1 MTLSLE
7 GYSQIILAGTW
18 VTLKVSFLSLAVS
31 FLIGLAG
38 AVARLS
44 ANPILAWGAGLYT
57 TLIRGIPALVLMLL
71 LYFSVQMGLNRVT
84 EHFGLQ
90 QIDIEPVSA
99 AIMVLGFIFGAY
111 FTETFRGAYLAVPRG
126 QMEAA
131 LAIGMPWFR
140 AFRRIQFPQM
150 MRFALPGVANNWLV
164 MVKTAGLVSLLGVND
179 MVKAARQAGN
189 ATMHQ
194 FHFYGVVAV
203 IFLAITTLSQ
213 VLLQYLERR
222 FAIGVREARL

>member
-7 GYSQIILAGTW
+7 GYSQLILAGTW
-18 VTLKVSFLSLAVS
+18 VTLKISLLSLVVA

-38 AVARLS
+38 TLAKLS
-44 ANPILAWGAGLYT
+44 ANPVLAWGAGLYT

-71 LYFSVQMGLNRVT
+71 LYFSVQMDLNRVT
-84 EHFGLQ
+84 EHFGLH
-90 QIDIEPVSA
+90 QIDIDPVSA
-99 AIMVLGFIFGAY
+99 AVMVLGFIYGAY

-131 LAIGMPWFR
+131 LSIGMPWFR

-164 MVKTAGLVSLLGVND
+164 LVKTAGLVSLLGVND

-189 ATMHQ
+189 STMRQ
-194 FHFYGVVAV
+194 FYFYGVVAV
-203 IFLAITTLSQ
+203 IFLAITSLSQ
-213 VLLQYLERR
+213 ILVHYLERR
-222 FAIGVREARL
+222 FAIGIREARL

>member
-7 GYSQIILAGTW
+7 GYGHLILAGTW
-18 VTLKVSFLSLAVS
+18 VTLKVALLSLVVS

-38 AVARLS
+38 AVAKLS
-44 ANPILAWGAGLYT
+44 ANPVLSWVARLYT

-71 LYFSVQMGLNRVT
+71 LYYSVQMGLNHVT
-84 EHFGLQ
+84 ERLGLQ

-99 AIMVLGFIFGAY
+99 AVLVVGFIFGAY

-150 MRFALPGVANNWLV
+150 MRFAMPGVANNWLV
-164 MVKTAGLVSLLGVND
+164 LTKTAGLVSLLGVND
-179 MVKAARQAGN
+179 MVKVARQAGN
-189 ATMHQ
+189 ATMRQ
-194 FHFYGVVAV
+194 FFFCGVVAA
-203 IFLAITTLSQ
+203 IFLAISSLSQ

>member
-150 MRFALPGVANNWLV
+150 MRLALPGITNNWLV
-164 MVKTAGLVSLLGVND
+164 LVKTAGLVSLLGIND
-179 MVKAARQAGN
+179 MVKIARQAGN
-189 ATMHQ
+189 ATMRH
-194 FHFYGVVAV
+194 FFFYGVVAA
-203 IFLAITTLSQ
+203 IFLIITSLSQ
-213 VLLQYLERR
+213 IILAFLERR
-222 FAIGVREARL
+222 YGAGVREAQL

>member
-7 GYSQIILAGTW
+7 GYNQLILAGTW
-18 VTLKVSFLSLAVS
+18 VTLKVSFLSLVVS
-31 FLIGLAG
+31 FFLGLAG
-38 AVARLS
+38 AMAKLS
-44 ANPILAWGAGLYT
+44 ANPVLAWGAGLYT

-84 EHFGLQ
+84 EHFGMQ
-90 QIDIEPVSA
+90 QLDIDPVSA
-99 AIMVLGFIFGAY
+99 AIMVLGFIYGAY

-150 MRFALPGVANNWLV
+150 MRFALPGVTNNWLV
-164 MVKTAGLVSLLGVND
+164 LVKTAGLVSLLGVND

-189 ATMHQ
+189 ATMQQ
-194 FHFYGVVAV
+194 FFFYGVVAA
-203 IFLAITTLSQ
+203 IFLAITSLSQ
-213 VLLQYLERR
+213 VLLHYLERR
-222 FAIGVREARL
+222 FSVGVREARL

>member
-1 MTLSLE
+1 MTLSLD
-7 GYSQIILAGTW
+7 GYSQLILAGTW
-18 VTLKVSFLSLAVS
+18 VTLKVSLLSLAVS
-31 FLIGLAG
+31 FLLGLAG
-38 AVARLS
+38 AVAKLS
-44 ANPILAWGAGLYT
+44 TNHVLAWGAGLYT

-71 LYFSVQMGLNRVT
+71 LYFSVQIGLNHLTDRL
-84 EHFGLQ
+84 GLH

-131 LAIGMPWFR
+131 LSIGMPWFR

-164 MVKTAGLVSLLGVND
+164 LIKTAGLVSLLGVND
-179 MVKAARQAGN
+179 MVKIARQAGN
-189 ATMHQ
+189 ATMRQ
-194 FHFYGVVAV
+194 FFFYGVVAA
-203 IFLAITTLSQ
+203 IFLAITSLSQ
-213 VLLQYLERR
+213 ILLNYLERR

>member
-1 MTLSLE
+1 MTFSLE
-7 GYSQIILAGTW
+7 GYSHLIVEGTW
-18 VTLKVSFLSLAVS
+18 VTLKVSFLSLVVS

-38 AVARLS
+38 AVTKLS
-44 ANPILAWGAGLYT
+44 SNRILAWAVSLYT
-57 TLIRGIPALVLMLL
+57 TLIRGIPALVLMLI
-71 LYFSVQMGLNRVT
+71 LYFSVQIGLNHLT
-84 EHFGLQ
+84 EKFGLN

-99 AIMVLGFIFGAY
+99 AIMVLGFIYGAY

-131 LAIGMPWFR
+131 LSIGMPWSR

-150 MRFALPGVANNWLV
+150 MRHALPGVTNNWLV
-164 MVKTAGLVSLLGVND
+164 LVKTAGLVSLLGVND

-189 ATMHQ
+189 ATLRQ
-194 FHFYGVVAV
+194 FFFYGVVAV
-203 IFLAITTLSQ
+203 IFLAITSLSQ

-222 FAIGVREARL
+222 FAIGVQEARL

>member
-1 MTLSLE
+1 MALSLE
-7 GYSQIILAGTW
+7 GYSQLILAGTW
-18 VTLKVSFLSLAVS
+18 VTLKISFLSLVVS
-31 FLIGLAG
+31 FFIGLAG
-38 AVARLS
+38 AVAKLS
-44 ANPILAWGAGLYT
+44 SNPVLAWGAGLYT

-71 LYFSVQMGLNRVT
+71 LYFSVQMGLNRMT
-84 EHFGLQ
+84 EHFGLNQ
-90 QIDIEPVSA
+90 LDIEPVSA
-99 AIMVLGFIFGAY
+99 AIMVLGFIYGAY

-131 LAIGMPWFR
+131 LSIGMPWSR

-164 MVKTAGLVSLLGVND
+164 LVKTAGLVSLLGVND

-189 ATMHQ
+189 ATMRQ
-194 FHFYGVVAV
+194 FFFYGVVAA
-203 IFLAITTLSQ
+203 IFLGITSLSQ
-213 VLLQYLERR
+213 VLVHLLERR

>member
-1 MTLSLE
+1 MPLSLE
-7 GYSQIILAGTW
+7 GYSQLILAGTW
-18 VTLKVSFLSLAVS
+18 VTLKISLLSLVVA

-38 AVARLS
+38 TLAKLS
-44 ANPILAWGAGLYT
+44 ANPVLAWGAGLYT

-71 LYFSVQMGLNRVT
+71 LYFSVQMDLNRVT
-84 EHFGLQ
+84 EHFGLH
-90 QIDIEPVSA
+90 QIDIDPVSA
-99 AIMVLGFIFGAY
+99 AVMVLGFIYGAY

-131 LAIGMPWFR
+131 LSIGMPWFR

-164 MVKTAGLVSLLGVND
+164 LVKTAGLVSLLGVND

-189 ATMHQ
+189 STMRQ
-194 FHFYGVVAV
+194 FYFYGVVAV
-203 IFLAITTLSQ
+203 IFLAITSLSQ
-213 VLLQYLERR
+213 ILVHYLERR
-222 FAIGVREARL
+222 FAIGIREARL

>member
-7 GYSQIILAGTW
+7 GYSQLILAGTW
-18 VTLKVSFLSLAVS
+18 VTLKISFLSLVLS
-31 FLIGLAG
+31 FVIGLAG
-38 AVARLS
+38 AMAKLS
-44 ANPILAWGAGLYT
+44 SNPILAWGAGLYT

-84 EHFGLQ
+84 ENLGLH
-90 QIDIEPVSA
+90 QIDIDPVSA
-99 AIMVLGFIFGAY
+99 AIMVIGFIYGAY

-131 LAIGMPWFR
+131 QAIGMPWLR

-150 MRFALPGVANNWLV
+150 MRFALPGVTNNWLV
-164 MVKTAGLVSLLGVND
+164 LVKTAGLVSLLGIND

-189 ATMHQ
+189 ATMRE
-194 FHFYGVVAV
+194 FFFYGVVAA
-203 IFLAITTLSQ
+203 IFLAITSVSQ
-213 VLLQYLERR
+213 VLLQYLDRR
-222 FAIGVREARL
+222 FSVGVREARL

>member
-7 GYSQIILAGTW
+7 GYGQLILAGTW
-18 VTLKVSFLSLAVS
+18 VTLKISFLSLVVS

-38 AVARLS
+38 ALAKLS
-44 ANPILAWGAGLYT
+44 ANPVLAWGAGLYT

-84 EHFGLQ
+84 EHFGLNQ
-90 QIDIEPVSA
+90 LDIEPVSA
-99 AIMVLGFIFGAY
+99 AVMVLGFIYGAY

-131 LAIGMPWFR
+131 LAIGMPWTR

-164 MVKTAGLVSLLGVND
+164 LIKTAGLVSLLGVND

-189 ATMHQ
+189 ATSRQ
-194 FHFYGVVAV
+194 FYFYGVVAV
-203 IFLAITTLSQ
+203 IFLAITSLSQ
-213 VLLQYLERR
+213 ILLQYLERR